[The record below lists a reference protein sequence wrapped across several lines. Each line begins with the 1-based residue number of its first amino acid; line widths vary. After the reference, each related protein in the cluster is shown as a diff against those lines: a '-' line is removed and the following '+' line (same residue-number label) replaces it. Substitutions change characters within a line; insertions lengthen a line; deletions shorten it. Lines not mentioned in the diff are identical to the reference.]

1 MKAETATSDNTELNI
16 VFCCFLV
23 CIILFS
29 FYGFGW
35 LGCLVVELE
44 RELNLPRIP
53 RLVGKSKCL
62 GSQVRAGVVEAKG
75 SVIQQIE
82 KLGTKLQAGSIGQ
95 RKVFENGKVP
105 VSVTRTSYGVLA
117 SIPERAQGWIDERA
131 RIKQSAWH
139 ARPTVGIGHR
149 VRQLRTGEVGKV
161 RRGVQD
167 REPVPTDQGG
177 E

>member
-1 MKAETATSDNTELNI
+1 MTTHAATSNRAELDI

-29 FYGFGW
+29 FYRFG
-35 LGCLVVELE
+35 LFRCLVVELD

-62 GSQVRAGVVEAKG
+62 RPKVRAGVVEAKG

-95 RKVFENGKVP
+95 RKVFEDRKVP

-117 SIPERAQGWIDERA
+117 SIPERAQGWIDECA

-139 ARPTVGIGHR
+139 ARP
-149 VRQLRTGEVGKV
+149 
-161 RRGVQD
+161 
-167 REPVPTDQGG
+167 
-177 E
+177 